1 MRDTVLFVLRNRK
14 LEMLVVE
21 KIYYYVSSILLAN
34 IFLTY
39 HHQQKSVQIFAHMK
53 LTNLTLLTSKLY

>member
-1 MRDTVLFVLRNRK
+1 
-14 LEMLVVE
+14 MLVVE